1 MLVPAAGPARRCGR
15 DRGVGV
21 WPGLADRRP
30 TLPFDDV
37 ARATSGRR
45 GGLCGPAPSPRM
57 SRQPAGRQNC
67 RVRVAGAPVRGH
79 GPPVVGSGGSGTPA
93 LLCRASGIGALHGP
107 SSTAGARCSNTGAR
121 RPLGAIGARRL
132 PRSRGGGGVRTRQA
146 PVVAV
151 PWWPEFPSSR
161 IPGEHESRCSP
172 RATDYHRG
180 VCCVTGGSGELPGYV
195 SMTSENTTAG

>member
-45 GGLCGPAPSPRM
+45 GGCADLRRPPYVRAARKSPELPDPSGGRARAGPR
-57 SRQPAGRQNC
+57 PAGR
-67 RVRVAGAPVRGH
+67 RLR
-79 GPPVVGSGGSGTPA
+79 GSGTPA

-107 SSTAGARCSNTGAR
+107 SRTAGARCSNTGAR

-132 PRSRGGGGVRTRQA
+132 PRSRPVAVFERGRP

-161 IPGEHESRCSP
+161 IPGEHEPRCSP
-172 RATDYHRG
+172 RATDYRRG
-180 VCCVTGGSGELPGYV
+180 VCCVTGGSGEIPGYV

>member
-45 GGLCGPAPSPRM
+45 GGCADLRRPPYVQAARKSPELPGPSGGRARAGPR
-57 SRQPAGRQNC
+57 PAGR
-67 RVRVAGAPVRGH
+67 RLR
-79 GPPVVGSGGSGTPA
+79 GSGTPA

-107 SSTAGARCSNTGAR
+107 SRTAGARCSNRGAR

-132 PRSRGGGGVRTRQA
+132 PHSRPVAVFERGRPPSLRCPGGRNFRRAGSPENTNLGVR
-146 PVVAV
+146 
-151 PWWPEFPSSR
+151 
-161 IPGEHESRCSP
+161 PGRRTITAESAASP
-172 RATDYHRG
+172 AGPGKFR
-180 VCCVTGGSGELPGYV
+180 VTCR
-195 SMTSENTTAG
+195 

>member
-45 GGLCGPAPSPRM
+45 GGCADLRPRPRM
-57 SRQPAGRQNC
+57 SGQPASRQNC

-79 GPPVVGSGGSGTPA
+79 GPPVVGSGAPA
-93 LLCRASGIGALHGP
+93 RRRCYAGQAASEPCTARRALSAPVARTRVRVGP
-107 SSTAGARCSNTGAR
+107 SGQSAPGGCRVRGRWRCSNAAGPRRCGALVAGISVEPDPR
-121 RPLGAIGARRL
+121 RTRTSVFAPGDGLS
-132 PRSRGGGGVRTRQA
+132 PRSLLRHRRVRGN
-146 PVVAV
+146 
-151 PWWPEFPSSR
+151 S
-161 IPGEHESRCSP
+161 
-172 RATDYHRG
+172 
-180 VCCVTGGSGELPGYV
+180 GYV